1 MDSFVKIIRPGTVN
15 VGRRNVSLFIKIKWD
30 GRRLSI
36 TGVEGPTA
44 SGNAAGSC
52 GQVVD
57 SLGRIETLAPG
68 WDMRKCRQLRDAW
81 RRRHLND
88 MRAGTPTQEAAIRAR
103 RKQIDTAEGCR
114 AFDDYRAHCAYLESI
129 GLLVDDGYKYGSSWL
144 VEEVPADVLE
154 WLAGLPDTDCQPAWV

>member
-1 MDSFVKIIRPGTVN
+1 MDPFVKIIRPGTVN

-57 SLGRIETLAPG
+57 SLGAIETYARG
-68 WDMRKCRQLRDAW
+68 WDFRSVMKLGGVW
-81 RRRHLND
+81 RRWHLND
-88 MRAGTPTQEAAIRAR
+88 MRAGTPAQEEATRAH
-103 RKQIDTAEGCR
+103 RKQLDTAEGR
-114 AFDDYRAHCAYLESI
+114 HAFDDYRARCAYLESI
-129 GLLVDDGYKYGSSWL
+129 GLLVDDGYTYGSSWL
-144 VEEVPADVLE
+144 VEEVPTDVLE
-154 WLAGLPDTDCQPAWV
+154 WLAGLPDTDRQPAWV